1 MQRFLTTNHFAGSD
15 REQLNWL
22 MGFSRLNMRPVA
34 ARNSRGS
41 CLNFPIQ
48 GRSRPAI
55 APAGVYLSGLR
66 VATART
72 IRLQETAS
80 GDPLSGGRSFAA
92 PHFALRL

>member
-48 GRSRPAI
+48 GRSRP
-55 APAGVYLSGLR
+55 
-66 VATART
+66 RT
-72 IRLQETAS
+72 KLNESVKKLTSMALAS
-80 GDPLSGGRSFAA
+80 
-92 PHFALRL
+92 ALVV